1 MNMPQKK
8 RLEGLSEKI
17 FLDRY
22 AKKDADT
29 NNTRVGDVVLV
40 LTKDDPK
47 FPTKEVG
54 EVIAR
59 NGRNL
64 SVALRSGT
72 TIQTSIEHVTLTV
85 EKTPEEMWDRL
96 ASAIASVETTEK
108 QAEWT
113 DKFRYILDDWKLVPG
128 GRIAAGAGASEELT
142 LFNCYVIPSP
152 KDSRGGIMQTL
163 SEMTEIMARGG
174 GVGIN
179 LSSLRPRRAIVRGVN
194 GSSSGAVSWGG
205 LFSYTT
211 GLIEQGGSRRGALML
226 MMYDWHPDILD
237 FITVK
242 QTAGQV
248 TNANLSVCVSNGFMK
263 AVKEDLDWEL
273 VFPDTSDPDY
283 DEQWDGDLEKWK
295 KAGKAVIPYQ
305 TVKARDIWHTI
316 MESAW
321 KSAEPGVVFMEH
333 YNQMSN
339 SWYFNPIICTNPCGE
354 QGLPAWGVCNLSAL
368 NLSKFYDA
376 EKRDVAWEELS
387 KVTRYAVRFL
397 DNVIDKTPYH
407 FEENKNNQQK
417 ERRVGLGS
425 MGLAELMIK
434 LGIRYGSPYSL
445 EFLDRLFGFIAR
457 EAYLASAD
465 IAAEKGAFPAFQAE
479 PYLSSGF
486 MKQMCGVYPEVE
498 EAIQAKGMR
507 NVTVITQAPTGS
519 TGTMVGTST
528 GIEPYFAFKYYRQS
542 RLGYDEQF
550 VPIAQQ
556 WKDAH
561 PNDQLPDYFVT
572 AMDLSAEDHIRAQ
585 AAIQRWVDSSI
596 SKTANCPNDF
606 TIEQTK
612 ELYELAF
619 DLGCKGVTIYRDGSR
634 DVQVLSTEKE
644 SKQEESNHSESG
656 QADSYSNSQQKQS
669 EQDDSHANNQEE
681 SQSTQGGVL
690 HCESSFVT
698 EGQQKTK
705 NNGDGNEQQLHRQD
719 TGSSGASSSSVSS
732 DREQKDGVRAQESND
747 RQEST
752 HGNASPSAEVTATK
766 GEESESASS
775 NNVYKRRPQVLRG
788 ATYKI
793 NTPFGMA
800 YITINDL
807 NDIPAEIFL
816 NVGKAGSDVFA
827 MAEALGRVC
836 SLFLRYG
843 DHGNKVELL
852 IKHLKG
858 IGGSGSVGFGANRVE
873 SIADAVAKALETHM
887 QEQACN
893 QERQRN
899 GEGRN
904 GKQNHQNDSG
914 QSYNNNN
921 QQLIENGHQSNSNNQ
936 TASGNH
942 QHVNSSR
949 QESIEQ
955 APIAAAIE
963 DSSSAQK
970 DTSPPMMSGMSRD
983 LCPSCGSASL
993 INMEGCKT
1001 CANCGYSRCS

>member
-698 EGQQKTK
+698 EGQQKRK